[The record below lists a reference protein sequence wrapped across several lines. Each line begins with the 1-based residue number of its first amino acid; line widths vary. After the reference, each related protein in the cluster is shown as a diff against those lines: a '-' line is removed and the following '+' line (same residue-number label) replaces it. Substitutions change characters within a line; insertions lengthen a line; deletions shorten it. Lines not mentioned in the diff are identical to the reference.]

1 MESAG
6 APLERSPSETGTG
19 WQMSACVWASHAGG
33 PGGSTAEESLPAGG
47 RLHSKTC
54 CVTKL
59 AKAQSMHSSM
69 NFLCSLPAWS
79 GKQAT
84 LPPLWTYG
92 STGHCYNMNWREHVS
107 LTNQGRHC
115 IPVYA
120 AKQHRGLPGIRARR
134 GVPSV
139 PRGAGAQCVG
149 SSGGTT
155 MSCSDS
161 SCSRSGLRGRLS
173 CSGAICSQTPRT
185 FAQHLPAMIVPAL

>member
-1 MESAG
+1 MGVTCGRTRWIDGGGVLASRGPPALQDMLRHQIGKG
-6 APLERSPSETGTG
+6 AI
-19 WQMSACVWASHAGG
+19 HAFKY
-33 PGGSTAEESLPAGG
+33 ELP
-47 RLHSKTC
+47 
-54 CVTKL
+54 VQL
-59 AKAQSMHSSM
+59 A
-69 NFLCSLPAWS
+69 SLPAWS

-149 SSGGTT
+149 SSGGTN